1 MSKINST
8 KKMKIVDLD
17 GYAANPGDV
26 SWDEMKTL
34 GDLVVYDRSNPDEV
48 IERAQGAEA
57 ILTNKVVIGEKE
69 MSELHELKYIGVMA
83 TGYNVVDIEAAK
95 RHGIVVTNIPAY
107 STMSVAQLVFAHLL
121 NITNHVALHANAV
134 KQGAWENALD
144 FSFWLEPLIELD
156 GMTMGIVGLGNTGQA
171 VARIAQSFGMKA
183 LAYTSKESC
192 ALPAGITKAQNL
204 EQLFR
209 ESDVLSLHCPL
220 TPETHHI
227 INKESLG
234 WMKTS
239 AILINTGRG
248 PLVDDKALADAL
260 QQGQIKAAGIDVL
273 TQEPPRDGNPL
284 IGAPNCFITPHIA
297 WATQAAR
304 KRLMHIAAENLKAFQ
319 NGTPQN
325 QIN

>member
-1 MSKINST
+1 
-8 KKMKIVDLD
+8 MKIVELD

-26 SWDEMKTL
+26 SWDEMKAL
-34 GDLVVYDRSNPDEV
+34 GDFVVYDRSTPDEV

-57 ILTNKVVIGEKE
+57 ILTNKVVIGEAE
-69 MSELHELKYIGVMA
+69 MSQLRNLKYIGVLA

-121 NITNHVALHANAV
+121 NITNHVATHADAV
-134 KQGAWENALD
+134 SKGAWEQALD
-144 FSFWLEPLIELD
+144 FSFCLTPQIELD
-156 GMTMGIVGLGNTGQA
+156 GLTMGIVGLGNTGQA
-171 VARIAQSFGMKA
+171 VAHIALSFGMKV
-183 LAYTSKESC
+183 LAYTSKEQ
-192 ALPAGITKAQNL
+192 AVLPQGIRKADNL
-204 EQLFR
+204 DQLFR

-220 TPETHHI
+220 TPDTHHI
-227 INKESLG
+227 INKQTLAI
-234 WMKTS
+234 MKKT

-248 PLVDDKALADAL
+248 PLIDDEALAEAL
-260 QQGQIKAAGIDVL
+260 RNGSIRAAGIDVL

-297 WATQAAR
+297 WASQAAR

-319 NGTPQN
+319 NGKPQN
-325 QIN
+325 QINK